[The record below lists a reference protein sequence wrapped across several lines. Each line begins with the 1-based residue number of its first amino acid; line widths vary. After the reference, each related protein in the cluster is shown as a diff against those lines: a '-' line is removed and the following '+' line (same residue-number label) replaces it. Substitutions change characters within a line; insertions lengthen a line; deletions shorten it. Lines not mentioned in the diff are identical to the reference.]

1 MPPCVWPLWLPL
13 ALSLPDCGAGDP
25 GTDADLELLE
35 PDAEAVLS
43 ALREADALGVEALE
57 EELEEDELDEE
68 DGLCAEGELDDELEL
83 GLEELEEDD
92 ELDGIEG
99 DELCEDC

>member
-1 MPPCVWPLWLPL
+1 M
-13 ALSLPDCGAGDP
+13 
-25 GTDADLELLE
+25 
-35 PDAEAVLS
+35 LS